1 VPCRRHRRR
10 EVAGRPQRARG
21 SRRRLRPPELGRSR
35 REGIMNWRLATSALL
50 LSVAV
55 SGATAQPSAQ
65 PDPLLKLNEWRPKVQ
80 ALIDSA
86 RGEGLPWGSLR
97 LKAIEGINKKYNG
110 KAILEAL
117 RKYYRALEQSRAAL
131 GPMASD
137 EEIET

>member
-1 VPCRRHRRR
+1 H
-10 EVAGRPQRARG
+10 
-21 SRRRLRPPELGRSR
+21 
-35 REGIMNWRLATSALL
+35 REGIMNWRLRTSALL
-50 LSVAV
+50 MAAAF
-55 SGATAQPSAQ
+55 SGAGSSVSSGQAPQSAQ
-65 PDPLLKLNEWRPKVQ
+65 PDPLVKLNEWRPKVQ

-86 RGEGLPWGSLR
+86 RGEGLPWNALR